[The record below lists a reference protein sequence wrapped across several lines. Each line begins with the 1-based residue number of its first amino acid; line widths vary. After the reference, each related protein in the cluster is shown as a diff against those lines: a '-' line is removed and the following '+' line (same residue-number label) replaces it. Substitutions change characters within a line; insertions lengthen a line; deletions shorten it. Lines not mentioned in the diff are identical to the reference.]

1 MEIAICDDD
10 ELFNEIMSEKLST
23 VLNKSQIKYNI
34 TPFFNGSEL
43 ITALNDP
50 LKTSS
55 KMGVRRNTTSVLGL
69 KCCLSST
76 R

>member
-1 MEIAICDDD
+1 MYSRINMEIAICDDD

-50 LKTSS
+50 
-55 KMGVRRNTTSVLGL
+55 
-69 KCCLSST
+69 
-76 R
+76 

>member
-23 VLNKSQIKYNI
+23 VLNKNQIKYNI

-50 LKTSS
+50 L
-55 KMGVRRNTTSVLGL
+55 NVLTL
-69 KCCLSST
+69 FFLMLICPE
-76 R
+76 

>member
-1 MEIAICDDD
+1 MYSRINMEIAICDDD

-23 VLNKSQIKYNI
+23 VMNKNQIKYNI

-50 LKTSS
+50 
-55 KMGVRRNTTSVLGL
+55 
-69 KCCLSST
+69 
-76 R
+76 